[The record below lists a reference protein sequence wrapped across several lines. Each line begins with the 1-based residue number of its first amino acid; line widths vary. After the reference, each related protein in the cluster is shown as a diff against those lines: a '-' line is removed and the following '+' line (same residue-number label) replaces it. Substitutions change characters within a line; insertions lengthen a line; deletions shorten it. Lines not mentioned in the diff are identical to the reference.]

1 MSQCS
6 KPACSGQSSVVLAY
20 DYSARK
26 VLLLDLNA
34 GQLSP
39 HVYGICDPCAERL
52 TPPRGWYVED
62 LRTGPSIYFEEEQ
75 ASLPHSNDGVPLGTS
90 IT

>member
-1 MSQCS
+1 M
-6 KPACSGQSSVVLAY
+6 LAY
-20 DYSARK
+20 DYGARK
-26 VLLLDLNA
+26 VLLHDLDP

-62 LRTGPSIYFEEEQ
+62 LRTGPSIYFEEDSYKEDP
-75 ASLPHSNDGVPLGTS
+75 AVALGTV